1 MVIRRRGCSFRLM
14 YPQAA
19 YRITLLQKLSHWVES
34 RIARKC
40 SAFAPESATLPL
52 AQRCVVPDSLDLCHQ
67 RGDSRFHI
75 DILAKHA
82 LFDAAPD
89 DARQVDPPKV
99 IAALY
104 GKLLLASPPRYLMPS
119 SALIKAFTPSRPRK
133 RSQSGPSSCSA
144 TSSDVRRM
152 VDCSA
157 GKRNPYPSGNSFTS
171 LIAAFT
177 CSITVLCRRLPSAS
191 NASMLQAKGDSF
203 FDLLCPAA
211 FSPDW

>member
-144 TSSDVRRM
+144 TSSMVKNGQQSRSLAMNSDVRRM

-157 GKRNPYPSGNSFTS
+157 GKRNPYPSG
-171 LIAAFT
+171 
-177 CSITVLCRRLPSAS
+177 
-191 NASMLQAKGDSF
+191 DSF